1 MTQETGFNSL
11 LTEAKRKGYLIHED
25 LMRLLDNDLTDSDEM
40 ERIISRLADFGIKVY
55 PRTPDG
61 DELILNTTD
70 QTEAEEMSDAI
81 EILTSETRTTDPV
94 RMYMREMGTVE
105 LLTREGE
112 IIIAKRIESGTRQV
126 MSSLA
131 QYPPIIDSLI
141 EEYDQIP
148 PEENRAFDLVNG
160 FFVSPEEQMRDKAQA
175 PVATDSSENKSKAEE
190 KDNKGES
197 SDGVEAK
204 KDDEFENGPCPV
216 YTAEQIEKLRTL
228 QNKFT
233 KLLQKH
239 GRSHAKTQAAL
250 NQVSEHFSIFKLTV
264 KRLNKS
270 ITTIRS
276 LLKKTREHEQSILK
290 YVVKRADTPRKS
302 FISSFSKNE
311 TNEKWLSQYA
321 EQHPD
326 QASTLLMFEKEIKR
340 SQRKLA
346 DLQQACSLE
355 ISEIKDINRRLS
367 IGEAKARR
375 AKKEMIEANLRLVI
389 SIAKKYT
396 NRGLQFLDLIQ
407 EGNVG
412 LMKAVDKFE
421 YRRGYKFSTYATWWI
436 RQAITRSIADQ
447 ARTIRIPVHMIET
460 INKLNRLSR
469 QILQETGQE
478 PSPEELARMMDL
490 PEDKILKVLK
500 ISKEPI
506 SLQTPVGDE
515 EDSTIGEFVESTNTI
530 SPSDFANQSGLKEA
544 IQEILG
550 SLTPREAKVLRMRFG
565 IDMNTDHT
573 LEEVGKQFDVTR
585 ERIRQI
591 EAKALR
597 KLRHP
602 TRAEKLTS
610 FLEQDEER

>member
-40 ERIISRLADFGIKVY
+40 ERIINRLADFGIKVY

-197 SDGVEAK
+197 TDGVEAK

-228 QNKFT
+228 QNKF
-233 KLLQKH
+233 
-239 GRSHAKTQAAL
+239 A
-250 NQVSEHFSIFKLTV
+250 N
-264 KRLNKS
+264 
-270 ITTIRS
+270 
-276 LLKKTREHEQSILK
+276 
-290 YVVKRADTPRKS
+290 Y
-302 FISSFSKNE
+302 SKNMVVVMP
-311 TNEKWLSQYA
+311 K
-321 EQHPD
+321 HKP
-326 QASTLLMFEKEIKR
+326 
-340 SQRKLA
+340 
-346 DLQQACSLE
+346 
-355 ISEIKDINRRLS
+355 
-367 IGEAKARR
+367 
-375 AKKEMIEANLRLVI
+375 
-389 SIAKKYT
+389 
-396 NRGLQFLDLIQ
+396 
-407 EGNVG
+407 
-412 LMKAVDKFE
+412 
-421 YRRGYKFSTYATWWI
+421 
-436 RQAITRSIADQ
+436 
-447 ARTIRIPVHMIET
+447 H
-460 INKLNRLSR
+460 
-469 QILQETGQE
+469 
-478 PSPEELARMMDL
+478 
-490 PEDKILKVLK
+490 
-500 ISKEPI
+500 
-506 SLQTPVGDE
+506 
-515 EDSTIGEFVESTNTI
+515 
-530 SPSDFANQSGLKEA
+530 
-544 IQEILG
+544 
-550 SLTPREAKVLRMRFG
+550 
-565 IDMNTDHT
+565 
-573 LEEVGKQFDVTR
+573 
-585 ERIRQI
+585 
-591 EAKALR
+591 
-597 KLRHP
+597 
-602 TRAEKLTS
+602 
-610 FLEQDEER
+610 